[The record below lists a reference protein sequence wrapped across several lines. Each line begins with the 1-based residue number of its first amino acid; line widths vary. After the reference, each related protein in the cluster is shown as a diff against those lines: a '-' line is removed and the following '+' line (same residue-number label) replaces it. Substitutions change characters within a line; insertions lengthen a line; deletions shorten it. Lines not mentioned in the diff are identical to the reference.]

1 MIKSEILDA
10 AIEDIES
17 ALSIAN
23 AENDLDY
30 QWIDVDVDE
39 KPHSNGYV
47 TRYDA
52 KALMSCIE
60 NPEFTVRWSYELDTH
75 DSDVVMW
82 DLTSSVSIE
91 ELADRIIQKGAIKVQ
106 ASTYI
111 AAADDDEFDSELIN
125 DEFDSEF
132 INDADEDNIDNQL
145 DDIAD
150 NIEDIQDT
158 VDDIQEDDVSIDTDN
173 NIANHYIAECDNCHS
188 VFITAVLE
196 SDQTVEKI
204 SGICPICE
212 KETDQY
218 LRWVIKEV

>member
-1 MIKSEILDA
+1 MIKDEILDA

-23 AENDLDY
+23 AEDDLDY

-39 KPHSNGYV
+39 KSHSNGYV

-52 KALMSCIE
+52 KALMSSVE
-60 NPEFTVRWSYELDTH
+60 NPEFVVRWSYELDTH
-75 DSDVVMW
+75 DADVVMW

-111 AAADDDEFDSELIN
+111 AAADE

-132 INDADEDNIDNQL
+132 ISDTDEDDIDNQL
-145 DDIAD
+145 DDLAD

-204 SGICPICE
+204 SGVCPICE